1 MLCRFQS
8 LLIAVT
14 SFLLSGAALVATA
27 QGQNPGIDPNLPP
40 AGQEILTRGPIHEAF
55 AEPVVF
61 DPKASPIVPKTPPA
75 QVEEVPPDQKPEGA
89 NVQWISG
96 YWAWDDTRP
105 DYIWISGL
113 WRDIPPGR
121 QWVPGYW
128 HQVSGGY
135 QWVSGAWM
143 STEAN
148 QAQQYLPEPPASLEA
163 GPNTDPTVANASWAP
178 GNWVWQ
184 NDRYAWQP
192 GYWVNPQSNW
202 MWVPSHY
209 NYTPNG
215 YLYNSG
221 YWDRPLAQRGQLFAP
236 VYYSQPLYNQTGY
249 SYRPSVGLLATSL
262 LSSLFVRPSYGQY
275 YFGDYYAQNN
285 FSSGIYPSYSYHQS
299 RYGYDPLYSYYSSA
313 YGQSNPNWGNQQRDA
328 YLYRRDHADA
338 RPPRTYADQLR
349 VVNNSTSVNNVS
361 TVSNTVNNINNV
373 STITNNIN
381 NINNIAMAR
390 PLAQLASNGNNGGSP
405 LRFERVNQAQRDQ
418 IAQQSQQLQQFRQE
432 RLQRE
437 AVASKKVAP
446 ADRAR
451 PRPADLPR
459 SPIVAA
465 QGLSSAPNPAG
476 AAANHT
482 PPALPHRPQP
492 NLNPQPNRAA
502 QRPDP
507 HPELRHNALG
517 MPSSN
522 PVQPHANPAPPVNR
536 PQPRVE
542 TPAPA
547 VKPAMPQ
554 PAPAPTVRPVVPQ
567 PTPAVRPIPG
577 SPVNRPQPRIERPQP
592 PAPAPKPVAPQPAP
606 KPVAPQPAPKPVAPQ
621 PAPKPVAPQPAP
633 KPVAPQAVP
642 QPNAVPAAKP
652 VAPVPVARPSLAPAG
667 PGRFVNQPQ
676 PRVEMA
682 KRPAQVA
689 KPAVAPPTASPKP

>member
-1 MLCRFQS
+1 MDRHRRIFPRVEIIMVRRFPS
-8 LLIAVT
+8 LRISLTLIV
-14 SFLLSGAALVATA
+14 LSGFATVAWA
-27 QGQNPGIDPNLPP
+27 QGENPGVDPNLPP
-40 AGQEILTRGPIHEAF
+40 AGQDILTRGPIHEAF

-61 DPKASPIVPKTPPA
+61 DPKASPVVPKAPPA
-75 QVEEVPPDQKPEGA
+75 QVEEVPPDQKPEGT

-96 YWAWDDTRP
+96 YWAWDDSRP

-128 HQVSGGY
+128 HQVSGGF

-163 GPNTDPTVANASWAP
+163 GPNTDPTVANATWAP

-192 GYWVNPQSNW
+192 GYWVNPQPNW

-249 SYRPSVGLLATSL
+249 AYRPTVGLLATSL

-285 FSSGIYPSYSYHQS
+285 FNSGIYPSYFYHQS
-299 RYGYDPLYSYYSSA
+299 RYGYDPLYSYYSSS
-313 YGQSNPNWGNQQRDA
+313 YGQSNPNWGNQQREA
-328 YLYRRDHADA
+328 YLYRRDNANA

-349 VVNNSTSVNNVS
+349 LVNNTTTVTNVT
-361 TVSNTVNNINNV
+361 TV
-373 STITNNIN
+373 N

-390 PLAQLASNGNNGGSP
+390 PLAQIASTGNNGGQAV
-405 LRFERVNQAQRDQ
+405 RFERVNQAQREQ
-418 IAQQSQQLQQFRQE
+418 IAQQSRQLQQFRQE
-432 RLQRE
+432 RVQRE
-437 AVASKKVAP
+437 AVASRNVAP

-476 AAANHT
+476 AAASHT
-482 PPALPHRPQP
+482 PPALPNRPRPNINVQP
-492 NLNPQPNRAA
+492 NPANRVA
-502 QRPDP
+502 QRPEP

-517 MPSSN
+517 VPSSN
-522 PVQPHANPAPPVNR
+522 PVPPHANPVPVNR
-536 PQPRVE
+536 PQPRGEMPKVS
-542 TPAPA
+542 APA
-547 VKPAMPQ
+547 AKPAVPQ
-554 PAPAPTVRPVVPQ
+554 PAPTPTPAAKPATPQ
-567 PTPAVRPIPG
+567 PTPAVRP
-577 SPVNRPQPRIERPQP
+577 VNRPQIRIERPQ
-592 PAPAPKPVAPQPAP
+592 APA
-606 KPVAPQPAPKPVAPQ
+606 
-621 PAPKPVAPQPAP
+621 
-633 KPVAPQAVP
+633 
-642 QPNAVPAAKP
+642 PAAKP
-652 VAPVPVARPSLAPAG
+652 VATPPVPAATPKPVSL
-667 PGRFVNQPQ
+667 QPV
-676 PRVEMA
+676 PTS
-682 KRPAQVA
+682 VA
-689 KPAVAPPTASPKP
+689 KPAGPKPK